1 MFVSDSSKPPT
12 FAEPTAVTPEHFED
26 PRQPGRSTPPAD
38 QLPGLPAAGGAVR
51 GRAWGPDQVPLQR
64 SNSGTPDPQDD
75 HGYCQIMVRS
85 LIRAQL
91 GLSLVCLAF
100 ALAVTASFPILCA
113 VLPGLDHAEV
123 FGLPLVLVALGVCI
137 YPVILIIGA
146 FYNYQASRLEKQ
158 FILLVDRVDG
168 SVADD

>member
-1 MFVSDSSKPPT
+1 
-12 FAEPTAVTPEHFED
+12 
-26 PRQPGRSTPPAD
+26 
-38 QLPGLPAAGGAVR
+38 
-51 GRAWGPDQVPLQR
+51 
-64 SNSGTPDPQDD
+64 
-75 HGYCQIMVRS
+75 MVRS

-113 VLPGLDHAEV
+113 VLPALDHAKV
-123 FGLPLVLVALGVCI
+123 FGLPLTLVALGVCI

-158 FILLVDRVDG
+158 FIRLVDRVDG
-168 SVADD
+168 PAADD